1 MYHDVSHFS
10 LHFSL
15 LYYESKTQAECIVTF
30 SAACWGRLLCVP
42 PYLNISSSIS
52 SCFFSGMIYL
62 AQNVTQ
68 KFFPAHWAAPPIRWL
83 VLMTLAWS
91 RITSSLLIPGPLR
104 CLIPWLKWIYLIDF
118 EIINA
123 IVQSSL
129 MTECSSPRR
138 LNKKLEM
145 ISFHVYVSIL
155 VKVIPSSTVSIR
167 SL

>member
-1 MYHDVSHFS
+1 MYHDVS
-10 LHFSL
+10 HFSL

-52 SCFFSGMIYL
+52 SCFFFRNDISSPKCDSKI
-62 AQNVTQ
+62 
-68 KFFPAHWAAPPIRWL
+68 FPAHWAAPPIRWL

-91 RITSSLLIPGPLR
+91 RITSSLLILGLLR

-129 MTECSSPRR
+129 MTECSSPRI